1 MIPIQLDDDK
11 KKKILK
17 LHWAWFW
24 TRLNDKKIIINAH
37 KQTLFQF
44 FNSHL
49 HWGKKDFKKIVLGD
63 YNDLLNYINP
73 SNRYFQDF
81 INPNKNS
88 FKKRKN
94 TYTLSDIMFDSMGYN
109 DFRSGKYQY
118 KPQSKSKRIKN
129 LNDWNA
135 YTFVKELKLGVCP
148 YCNKEYIPIIEEKQT
163 YKGEID
169 HFFPEAVYPY
179 LSCSLFNFIPSCHT
193 CNHDKNKTYNMYNSA
208 GQIMLTIYPYKEGF
222 EEKKPDG
229 SVIKHA
235 DFKLCPG
242 SGSIFNSKKVELE
255 YNSAS
260 LKDKMV
266 NSNNAFGIEGIY
278 NACKTELNDVL
289 GSYKKYIME
298 KQKSITQTLSAG
310 LVDQLKAY
318 NVPEGL
324 IQQTINETRQK
335 ELESIRLKLLGV
347 PVDGDGNYVQD
358 EYPFRKFKNDIV
370 DCIDEWVSKKKRRTI

>member
-1 MIPIQLDDDK
+1 
-11 KKKILK
+11 
-17 LHWAWFW
+17 
-24 TRLNDKKIIINAH
+24 
-37 KQTLFQF
+37 
-44 FNSHL
+44 
-49 HWGKKDFKKIVLGD
+49 
-63 YNDLLNYINP
+63 
-73 SNRYFQDF
+73 
-81 INPNKNS
+81 
-88 FKKRKN
+88 
-94 TYTLSDIMFDSMGYN
+94 
-109 DFRSGKYQY
+109 
-118 KPQSKSKRIKN
+118 
-129 LNDWNA
+129 
-135 YTFVKELKLGVCP
+135 
-148 YCNKEYIPIIEEKQT
+148 
-163 YKGEID
+163 
-169 HFFPEAVYPY
+169 
-179 LSCSLFNFIPSCHT
+179 
-193 CNHDKNKTYNMYNSA
+193 MYNSA

-222 EEKKPDG
+222 EGKKPDG

-298 KQKSITQTLSAG
+298 KQKCITQTLSAG

-347 PVDGDGNYVQD
+347 PVDGDGNYVQG

-370 DCIDEWVSKKKRRTI
+370 DCIDEWVSKKKRGTI